1 MTSQKSL
8 NNVNRNDFVRSL
20 KESLLFPVIAFV
32 VLFFTMTAP
41 VIDYVTKEDF
51 LMQTVHN
58 EISVFLPQSSSFF
71 YMFAEIVPAGMVACG
86 MLTAAK
92 SFYYL
97 LSKKQ
102 VNVFLSLGVKRDTM
116 LKNRIL
122 SAVITLFTA
131 VFVPMFLIYIINIV
145 NFGMSAHLTKV
156 FLYVTSMLFVSGL
169 IGFAL
174 CTLMF
179 MVSGNIFEAAVSSIA
194 LSLTPFFAFE
204 MIDGLSHGWLK
215 GYIYTAKFTR
225 LVDAFNPWT
234 MATNLQNDYTGESSI
249 DFVNVTKLLRPLMKD
264 GFDKNFKIPEQY
276 NVDMGFVLPVIGWFV
291 VALVVIG
298 VTFYLYNRRKAEHAN
313 SLGKF
318 AVSRA
323 VVGTFAFVLVA
334 CFLVSALSGSCNL
347 FLFFLA
353 IVVASFITYA
363 VVQLVLTRKVK
374 TAFKS
379 FKWYGVLVAVTAL
392 CLITVGTG
400 VFGTYNKIP
409 DIKEVKSVSVST
421 NELEMFPHFIDTY
434 DNAENFVESS
444 TDESKKMVLEL
455 FELLK
460 NEKTVYNGEWAGEAT
475 LAIRDNDGKLKYRRF
490 AMYREETYRKYLELV
505 YGSDFIDAIF
515 KNYLIDDIPDD
526 PTNDSSGYFKKYFWQ
541 YSDSDMLLKADA
553 PFVSIQDIDGLGEAL
568 YKDLSAMSV
577 EQLLKNNEKPVCIL
591 ARGYE
596 GMDFLGE
603 VPMLTESKIYPIDKE
618 GNTLYDKD
626 YKEETAFIPAEYG
639 LLHEYIPV
647 YKNMTNTLE
656 FLKTNDC
663 ITDEKQ
669 LTIKEVLYTDS
680 FINHNLASYKFVEL
694 NADKNERTSHSY
706 TLHYPAV
713 ETKTFE
719 QLAYGLYHNQEIGYF
734 IDKPMTEYE
743 LLKKVYNDIGHSLK
757 SVTDTGKAQEIFDN
771 TVSRYM
777 YLGDQG
783 RFVYV
788 VFEEGPIVCYYLP
801 EANMSVIK

>member
-20 KESLLFPVIAFV
+20 KDSILFPAIAFI
-32 VLFFTMTAP
+32 VLFFFMTCP
-41 VIDYVTKEDF
+41 VISYVTAEDF

-58 EISVFLPQSSSFF
+58 EISVFLPQSSSFY

-102 VNVFLSLGVKRDTM
+102 VNVFLSLGVKRNTM

-122 SAVITLFTA
+122 SAVVTLFTA
-131 VFVPMFLIYIINIV
+131 VFVPMVIIYITNIV
-145 NFGMSAHLTKV
+145 NFGMSAHLTKL

-179 MVSGNIFEAAVSSIA
+179 MVSGNIFEGVFSSLA
-194 LSLTPFFAFE
+194 LSLIPYFTFVIMDE
-204 MIDGLSHGWLK
+204 LSSGWLK
-215 GYIYTAKFTR
+215 GYVNTAKYTR
-225 LVDAFNPWT
+225 IANVFNPWT
-234 MATNLQNDYTGESSI
+234 IATNIQNDYIGENG
-249 DFVNVTKLLRPLMKD
+249 DFVNATQLLRPLFSS
-264 GFDKNFKIPEQY
+264 GTENFKIPEQY
-276 NVDMGFVLPVIGWFV
+276 NVDMVFVLPVIGWFV
-291 VALVVIG
+291 VALIGIG
-298 VTFYLYNRRKAEHAN
+298 VAFLLYNRRKAEHAN

-318 AVSRA
+318 SVSRA
-323 VVGTFAFVLVA
+323 VIGTTAFVLVTW
-334 CFLVSALSGSCNL
+334 FWVSALQSACNL
-347 FLFFLA
+347 FLLFLVILISTLIA
-353 IVVASFITYA
+353 YA
-363 VVQLVLTRKVK
+363 VVQLVLTRKFK
-374 TAFKS
+374 TALKS

-392 CLITVGTG
+392 CMITVGTG
-400 VFGTYNKIP
+400 IFGTYNKLP
-409 DIKEVKSVSVST
+409 DIKDVKSVSVST
-421 NELEMFPHFIDTY
+421 NELEMFPHYIDTY
-434 DNAENFVESS
+434 DGNEDFVESS
-444 TDESKKMVLEL
+444 TEESKKMVLEL

-460 NEKTVYNGEWAGEAT
+460 NEKKSYTDDDWQGEAT
-475 LAIRDNDGKLKYRRF
+475 LVIRDNDGKLKYRRF
-490 AMYREETYRKYLELV
+490 AMYSEETYKKYLEMV
-505 YGSDFIDAIF
+505 YGSDFIDAVF
-515 KNYLIDDIPDD
+515 KNYLVDDIPEN
-526 PTNDSSGYFKKYFWQ
+526 PYEDSTGYFKKYLWQ
-541 YSDSDMLLKADA
+541 YSDSDLLLKSDA

-596 GMDFLGE
+596 DMDFAGQ
-603 VPMLTESKIYPIDKE
+603 VPISSENKIYPIDKE
-618 GNTLYDKD
+618 GNILYDKD
-626 YKEETAFIPAEYG
+626 YKPETSLVRAEYG
-639 LLHEYIPV
+639 LLYDYIPV

-656 FLKTNDC
+656 FLNSNGC

-680 FINHNLASYKFVEL
+680 FMNYNKASADFVQL
-694 NADKNERTSHSY
+694 NSKDNDKMAYSY
-706 TLHYPAV
+706 TLHYPEIELEA
-713 ETKTFE
+713 FE
-719 QLAYGLYHNQEIGYF
+719 QGMYSAYQNDMIGYF
-734 IDKPMTEYE
+734 IDESLTEYE
-743 LLKKVYNDIGHSLK
+743 LLKKVYKDIGHPLK
-757 SVTDTGKAQEIFDN
+757 SVTDTEKAQDIFDN

-777 YLGDQG
+777 YLGDEG

-788 VFEEGPIVCYYLP
+788 VYEEGPIVCYYLP

>member
-20 KESLLFPVIAFV
+20 KDSILFPAIAFI
-32 VLFFTMTAP
+32 VLFFFMTCP
-41 VIDYVTKEDF
+41 VISYVTAEDF

-58 EISVFLPQSSSFF
+58 EISVFLPQSSSFY

-102 VNVFLSLGVKRDTM
+102 VNVFLSLGVKRNTM

-122 SAVITLFTA
+122 SAVVTLFTA
-131 VFVPMFLIYIINIV
+131 VFVPMVIIYITNIV

-156 FLYVTSMLFVSGL
+156 FLYVTTMLFVSGL

-179 MVSGNIFEAAVSSIA
+179 MVSGNIFEAAFSTIA
-194 LSLTPFFAFE
+194 LSFIPFLTFF
-204 MIDGLSHGWLK
+204 MVDSLSYGWLK
-215 GYIYTAKFTR
+215 GYIYTAKFDR
-225 LVDAFNPWT
+225 WINACNPWT
-234 MATNLQNDYTGESSI
+234 MATNLQADYMGEDLI
-249 DFVNVTKLLRPLMKD
+249 VVNVTNLLRPLINVT
-264 GFDKNFKIPEQY
+264 GDKNFKIPEHF
-276 NVDMGFVLPVIGWFV
+276 NVDMGFFFPIIMWLV

-298 VTFYLYNRRKAEHAN
+298 VTFFLYNRRKAEHAN

-323 VVGTFAFVLVA
+323 VIGTAASVLVTY
-334 CFLVSALSGSCNL
+334 FLVAMLSGDLNL
-347 FLFFLA
+347 FIVFLVTV
-353 IVVASFITYA
+353 IASFVAYA

-379 FKWYGVLVAVTAL
+379 FKWYGVLVAATAL
-392 CLITVGTG
+392 CMITIGTG
-400 VFGTYNKIP
+400 IFGTYNKIP

-421 NELEMFPHFIDTY
+421 NELAMFQHYINTY
-434 DNAENFVESS
+434 DNHEDFVESS
-444 TDESKKMVLEL
+444 TEESKKMVLEL

-460 NEKTVYNGEWAGEAT
+460 NEKKSYTDDDWQGEAT
-475 LAIRDNDGKLKYRRF
+475 LVIRDNDGKLKYRRF
-490 AMYREETYRKYLELV
+490 AMYSEETYKKYLEMV
-505 YGSDFIDAIF
+505 YGSDFIDAVF
-515 KNYLIDDIPDD
+515 KNYLVDDIPEN
-526 PTNDSSGYFKKYFWQ
+526 PYEDSTGYFKKYLWQ
-541 YSDSDMLLKADA
+541 YSDSDLLLKSDA

-596 GMDFLGE
+596 DMDFAGQ
-603 VPMLTESKIYPIDKE
+603 VPISSENKIYPIDKE
-618 GNTLYDKD
+618 GNILYDKD
-626 YKEETAFIPAEYG
+626 YKPETSLVRAEYG
-639 LLHEYIPV
+639 LLYDYIPV

-656 FLKTNDC
+656 FLNSNGC

-680 FINHNLASYKFVEL
+680 FMNYNKASADFVQL
-694 NADKNERTSHSY
+694 NSKDNDKMAYSY
-706 TLHYPAV
+706 TLHYPEIELEA
-713 ETKTFE
+713 FE
-719 QLAYGLYHNQEIGYF
+719 QGMYSAYQNDMIGYF
-734 IDKPMTEYE
+734 IDESLTEYE
-743 LLKKVYNDIGHSLK
+743 LLKKVYKDIGHPLE
-757 SVTDTGKAQEIFDN
+757 SVTDTEKAQKIFDN

-777 YLGDQG
+777 YLGDEG

-788 VFEEGPIVCYYLP
+788 VYEEGPIVCYYLP

>member
-20 KESLLFPVIAFV
+20 KESLLFPLIAFA

-41 VIDYVTKEDF
+41 VIGYVTEEDF
-51 LMQTVHN
+51 LLQTVHN
-58 EISVFLPQSSSFF
+58 EISVFLPQTSSFY

-116 LKNRIL
+116 LKNRVL

-131 VFVPMFLIYIINIV
+131 VFVPMFIIYITNIV
-145 NFGMSAHLTKV
+145 NFGMSAHLTKL

-179 MVSGNIFEAAVSSIA
+179 MVSGNIFEAGFSTIA
-194 LSLTPFFAFE
+194 LSLIPYFTFY
-204 MIDGLSHGWLK
+204 IINNLSSGWLK
-215 GYIYTAKFTR
+215 GYVYTAKVTR
-225 LVDAFNPWT
+225 IENAFNPWT
-234 MATNLQNDYTGESSI
+234 IATNIQNDYIGEDGS
-249 DFVNVTKLLRPLMKD
+249 FVNATQLLRPLV
-264 GFDKNFKIPEQY
+264 GSGEEGYKIPEQY
-276 NVDMGFVLPVIGWFV
+276 NIDMGLLLPVIGWFV

-298 VTFYLYNRRKAEHAN
+298 VTFLLYNRRKAEHAN

-318 AVSRA
+318 AVLRA
-323 VVGTFAFVLVA
+323 VVGTAAFVLVA
-334 CFLVSALSGSCNL
+334 WFLVSALQGSCNL
-347 FLFFLA
+347 FLLFLV
-353 IVVASFITYA
+353 ILIISFIAYA
-363 VVQLVLTRKVK
+363 VVQLVLIRKVK
-374 TAFKS
+374 IAFKS

-392 CLITVGTG
+392 CMITVGTG
-400 VFGTYNKIP
+400 LFGTYNKIP

-421 NELEMFPHFIDTY
+421 NELEMFPHYIDTY
-434 DNAENFVESS
+434 DGTQDFVESS
-444 TDESKKMVLEL
+444 TDISKKMVLEL

-460 NEKTVYNGEWAGEAT
+460 NEKVVYNYDWSAAAT
-475 LAIRDNDGKLKYRRF
+475 IAIRDNDGEVMYRRF
-490 AMYREETYRKYLELV
+490 SIYSQETYKKYLELV

-515 KNYLIDDIPDD
+515 RNYLVDDIPDN
-526 PTNDSSGYFKKYFWQ
+526 PYEDSTGYFKKFLWAYT
-541 YSDSDMLLKADA
+541 DSDLLLKTGT
-553 PFVSIQDIDGLGEAL
+553 PFVSIEDVDSLGKAL
-568 YKDLSAMSV
+568 YKDYSAMSA

-603 VPMLTESKIYPIDKE
+603 VPTSSESKIYPISED
-618 GNTLYDKD
+618 GTILYDKD
-626 YKEETAFIPAEYG
+626 YNEETAFIPAEYG
-639 LLHEYIPV
+639 LLNEYIPV

-656 FLKTNDC
+656 FLNSNGC

-680 FINHNLASYKFVEL
+680 FMDYNKASYEFVEL
-694 NADKNERTSHSY
+694 NKEDNDRMAYSY
-706 TLHYPAV
+706 SLYYPDI
-713 ETKTFE
+713 ETKSFE
-719 QLAYGLYHNQEIGYF
+719 QVQYTEYRNDNIAYF
-734 IDKPMTEYE
+734 IDETMTEYE
-743 LLKKVYNDIGHSLK
+743 FLKKVYKDIGHPLK
-757 SVTDTGKAQEIFDN
+757 SVTDTEKAQEIFDN

-788 VFEEGPIVCYYLP
+788 VYEEGPIVCYYLP
-801 EANMSVIK
+801 EANVSVIK

>member
-32 VLFFTMTAP
+32 ILFFFMTVP
-41 VIDYVTKEDF
+41 VISYVTEEEF

-58 EISVFLPQSSSFF
+58 EISVFLPQDSTLY

-102 VNVFLSLGVKRDTM
+102 VNVYLSLGVKRNTM
-116 LKNRIL
+116 LKNRLL

-131 VFVPMFLIYIINIV
+131 VFVPMLIIYIANIV

-156 FLYVTSMLFVSGL
+156 FLYVTTMLFVSGL

-174 CTLMF
+174 CSLMF
-179 MVSGNIFEAAVSSIA
+179 MVSGNIFEAAFSTIA
-194 LSLTPFFAFE
+194 LSLTPYFAFDFVD
-204 MIDGLSHGWLK
+204 ILSHGWLK
-215 GYIYTAKFTR
+215 GYIYTAKFDR
-225 LVDAFNPWT
+225 LINSLNPWT
-234 MATNLQNDYTGESSI
+234 MATNLQDDYIGTDDS
-249 DFVNVTKLLRPLMKD
+249 FVSATKLLRPLISS
-264 GFDKNFKIPEQY
+264 GAENFKIPEQY
-276 NVDMGFVLPVIGWFV
+276 NVDMGFFFPIIMWLV

-298 VTFYLYNRRKAEHAN
+298 TTFYLYNRRKAEHAN

-318 AVSRA
+318 SFLRKVI
-323 VVGTFAFVLVA
+323 GTAAFVLVA
-334 CFLVSALSGSCNL
+334 WFLIIILAGEFNL
-347 FLFFLA
+347 F
-353 IVVASFITYA
+353 VVSIIMLVATFCAYA
-363 VVQLVLTRKVK
+363 VVQLVLVRKVK

-392 CLITVGTG
+392 FMITVGTG
-400 VFGTYNKIP
+400 LFGTYNKLP
-409 DIKEVKSVSVST
+409 DIKDIKSVSVST
-421 NELEMFPHFIDTY
+421 DELEAFPHYIDTY
-434 DNAENFVESS
+434 DMAEDFVESS
-444 TDESKKMVLEL
+444 TDESKKMMLEL

-460 NEKTVYNGEWAGEAT
+460 NEKRVYNYDWSAEAT
-475 LAIRDNDGKLKYRRF
+475 LAIRDNDGNVKYRRF
-490 AMYREETYRKYLELV
+490 AIYSEETYKKYLEMV

-515 KNYLIDDIPDD
+515 KNYLVDDIPED
-526 PTNDSSGYFKKYFWQ
+526 PTNDSSGYFKKFLWA
-541 YSDSDMLLKADA
+541 YSDSDLLLKSGTHFA
-553 PFVSIQDIDGLGEAL
+553 SIQDVDGLGEAL
-568 YKDLSAMSV
+568 YKDLTAMSV

-591 ARGYE
+591 ARGYSGE
-596 GMDFLGE
+596 GDFSGMAPIMSE
-603 VPMLTESKIYPIDKE
+603 NKIYPISED
-618 GNTLYDKD
+618 GTILYDKD
-626 YKEETAFIPAEYG
+626 YNEEQAFAPPKYN

-656 FLKTNDC
+656 FLKANGC

-680 FINHNLASYKFVEL
+680 FMDYNKVSADFVKLNTKDNDRRAYSY
-694 NADKNERTSHSY
+694 SI
-706 TLHYPAV
+706 HYP
-713 ETKTFE
+713 EIEYEKFDQGPYT
-719 QLAYGLYHNQEIGYF
+719 AYQNDMIGYF

-743 LLKKVYNDIGHSLK
+743 FLKKVYKDIGHPLK
-757 SVTDTGKAQEIFDN
+757 SVTDTEKAQKIFDN

-777 YLGDQG
+777 FLGDKG

-788 VFEEGPIVCYYLP
+788 VYEEGPIVCYYLP
-801 EANMSVIK
+801 EANMNILK

>member
-20 KESLLFPVIAFV
+20 KESLLFPVIAFI

-41 VIDYVTKEDF
+41 VISYVTSEDF

-58 EISVFLPQSSSFF
+58 EISVFLTDTSSFY

-97 LSKKQ
+97 VSKKQ
-102 VNVFLSLGVKRDTM
+102 VNVFLSLGVKRNTM

-131 VFVPMFLIYIINIV
+131 VFVPMVIIYITNIV
-145 NFGMSAHLTKV
+145 NFGMSAHLTRV
-156 FLYVTSMLFVSGL
+156 FLYVTLMLFVCGL
-169 IGFAL
+169 TGFAL
-174 CTLMF
+174 ASMMF
-179 MVSGNIFEAAVSSIA
+179 MVSGNIFEAAFSTIA
-194 LSLTPFFAFE
+194 LSLTPFLAFE

-225 LVDAFNPWT
+225 LVDSFNPWT
-234 MATNLQNDYTGESSI
+234 MATNLQNDYTGE
-249 DFVNVTKLLRPLMKD
+249 DEGFVNVTKLLRPLI
-264 GFDKNFKIPEQY
+264 GSGAENYKIPEHF
-276 NVDMGFVLPVIGWFV
+276 NVDMGFFLPVICWLV

-298 VTFYLYNRRKAEHAN
+298 ATFYLYNRRKAEHAN

-318 AVSRA
+318 SVSRA
-323 VVGTFAFVLVA
+323 VIGTAAFVLVA
-334 CFLVSALSGSCNL
+334 WFLVSALSGSCNL
-347 FLFFLA
+347 FLLFLA
-353 IVVASFITYA
+353 IVVASFIAYA
-363 VVQLVLTRKVK
+363 VVQLVLVRKFK

-392 CLITVGTG
+392 CLITIGTG
-400 VFGTYNKIP
+400 IFGTYNKIP

-421 NELEMFPHFIDTY
+421 NELEAFPHYINTY
-434 DNAENFVESS
+434 DNSENFVESS
-444 TDESKKMVLEL
+444 TEENKKMVLEL

-553 PFVSIQDIDGLGEAL
+553 PFVAIEDVDGLGEAL

-591 ARGYE
+591 ASGYE

-618 GNTLYDKD
+618 GNILYDKD

-694 NADKNERTSHSY
+694 NADKNERTAHSY

-734 IDKPMTEYE
+734 IDETMTEYE
-743 LLKKVYNDIGHSLK
+743 LLKKVYKDIGHPLK
-757 SVTDTGKAQEIFDN
+757 SVTDTEKAQEIFDN

-788 VFEEGPIVCYYLP
+788 VYEEGPIVCYYLP
-801 EANMSVIK
+801 EANMNILK

>member
-20 KESLLFPVIAFV
+20 KESLLFPVIAFI
-32 VLFFTMTAP
+32 VLFFFMTAP
-41 VIDYVTKEDF
+41 VISYVTNEDF

-58 EISVFLPQSSSFF
+58 EISVFLTDTSSFY

-97 LSKKQ
+97 VSKKQ
-102 VNVFLSLGVKRDTM
+102 VNVFLSLGVKRNTM

-122 SAVITLFTA
+122 SVVITLFTA
-131 VFVPMFLIYIINIV
+131 VFVPMLIIYITNIV

-156 FLYVTSMLFVSGL
+156 FLYVTTMLFVSGL

-174 CTLMF
+174 ASLMF
-179 MVSGNIFEAAVSSIA
+179 MVSGNIFEAAFSTIA
-194 LSLTPFFAFE
+194 LSLTPFLAFE
-204 MIDGLSHGWLK
+204 MIDNLSHGWLK

-225 LVDAFNPWT
+225 LVDSFNPWT
-234 MATNLQNDYTGESSI
+234 MATNLQDDYIGEDES
-249 DFVNVTKLLRPLMKD
+249 FVNVTKLLRPLISS
-264 GFDKNFKIPEQY
+264 GAENYKIPEQY
-276 NVDMGFVLPVIGWFV
+276 NVDMGFVLPVIGWLV

-298 VTFYLYNRRKAEHAN
+298 VTFLLYNRRKAEHAN

-323 VVGTFAFVLVA
+323 VVGTAAFVVVA
-334 CFLVSALSGSCNL
+334 WFLVSALSGSCNL
-347 FLFFLA
+347 FLLFLA
-353 IVVASFITYA
+353 IVVASFIAYA
-363 VVQLVLTRKVK
+363 VVQLVLVRRVK

-392 CLITVGTG
+392 CLITIGTG
-400 VFGTYNKIP
+400 IFGTYNKIP

-434 DNAENFVESS
+434 NDRAENFVESS
-444 TDESKKMVLEL
+444 TEESKKMVLEL

-475 LAIRDNDGKLKYRRF
+475 LAIRDNEGKLKYRRF
-490 AMYREETYRKYLELV
+490 TMYSEETYRKYLELV

-515 KNYLIDDIPDD
+515 KNYLVDDIPEN
-526 PTNDSSGYFKKYFWQ
+526 PYEDSSGYFKKYLWQ
-541 YSDSDMLLKADA
+541 YSNSDMLLKADA
-553 PFVSIQDIDGLGEAL
+553 PFVAIEDVDGLGEAL

-603 VPMLTESKIYPIDKE
+603 VPVPSERKIYPIDKE
-618 GNTLYDKD
+618 GNIIHDKE
-626 YKEETAFIPAEYG
+626 YKPEDEFIPAEYG
-639 LLHEYIPV
+639 LLYDYIPV

-656 FLKTNDC
+656 LLNTNGC

-680 FINHNLASYKFVEL
+680 FMDYNKASYEFVEL
-694 NADKNERTSHSY
+694 NKEDNDRMAYSY
-706 TLHYPAV
+706 SLYYPDI
-713 ETKTFE
+713 ETKSFE
-719 QLAYGLYHNQEIGYF
+719 QVQYTKYRNDNIAYF
-734 IDKPMTEYE
+734 IDETMTEYE
-743 LLKKVYNDIGHSLK
+743 FLKKVYKDIGHPLE
-757 SVTDTGKAQEIFDN
+757 SVTETEKAQKIFDN

-788 VFEEGPIVCYYLP
+788 VYEEGPIVCYYLP
-801 EANMSVIK
+801 EANVSVVK